1 MQEQATAVLAELRV
15 GFVAE
20 DQVLIDADRA
30 GPVGD
35 GVVIALGF
43 AERERR

>member
-1 MQEQATAVLAELRV
+1 MQEQAASVFAELRV

-20 DQVLIDADRA
+20 DEVLVDADRTGA
-30 GPVGD
+30 VGD
-35 GVVIALGF
+35 GVVITFGV